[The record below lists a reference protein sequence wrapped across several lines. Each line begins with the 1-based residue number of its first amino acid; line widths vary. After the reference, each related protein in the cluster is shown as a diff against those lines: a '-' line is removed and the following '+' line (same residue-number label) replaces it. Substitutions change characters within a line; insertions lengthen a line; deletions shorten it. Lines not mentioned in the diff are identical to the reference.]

1 MIQILVRSPSVATA
15 DDFTVSMELEHTISE
30 LKAAIEKAHEASPP
44 ARHMRIICRGRI
56 LKDSSTVGEFYDN
69 NNIDHTGLQTIHFVL
84 NAYIAEGLE
93 SRTRKTG
100 SNRNTAFCVAGSS
113 RAGLDV
119 GRSRL
124 ACVEES
130 TINAETLDKG
140 KAAASHAS
148 SVAGTSKSHMQSMAR
163 QTRET
168 ASRSPCITPLGN
180 PFQYVLVDGVPY
192 LREVREPDVGR
203 ASGSTE
209 NIVANGSGRILLKA
223 YSDLIERQ
231 SVIERKLRR
240 VLETRGRASRPRED
254 GGGGTDGR
262 SEGTRAENGQ
272 TAPREGQADN
282 ADENNNAENA
292 RAEDAPLPQVL
303 RGFGID
309 AVWNIGWVLLRLLLL
324 VVVLAHDASM
334 ERVLALVVIVAGVM
348 ALRST
353 WMQQVV
359 RQINAYNNYINNG
372 RRRGPEPDTEA
383 DGDGDGD
390 GSGSGE
396 GRPQHHREYSTVEK
410 ARALLIALVTSL
422 IPSEPFHAP
431 AMDE

>member
-15 DDFTVSMELEHTISE
+15 DDFTVSAELEHTISE

-56 LKDSSTVGEFYDN
+56 LKDSSTVGEFCEN
-69 NNIDHTGLQTIHFVL
+69 NNSDSTKFQTIHFVL
-84 NAYIAEGLE
+84 NAYIAEEFE
-93 SRTRKTG
+93 SRKRKTA
-100 SNRNTAFCVAGSS
+100 SNRNTAPCVAESS

-119 GRSRL
+119 EMSRL
-124 ACVEES
+124 TCVEES
-130 TINAETLDKG
+130 TINAETSDKG

-168 ASRSPCITPLGN
+168 ASRTPCIAPLGN

-192 LREVREPDVGR
+192 LREIKEPDVGR

-209 NIVANGSGRILLKA
+209 SIAANGSGRILLKA

-240 VLETRGRASRPRED
+240 VLEARGRASRPREED
-254 GGGGTDGR
+254 NGGAG
-262 SEGTRAENGQ
+262 AENRQ
-272 TAPREGQADN
+272 APPREGQADN
-282 ADENNNAENA
+282 AGENNNVGNVGV
-292 RAEDAPLPQVL
+292 EDAPLPQVL

-353 WMQQVV
+353 WMQHVV

-372 RRRGPEPDTEA
+372 RRRGPEPDAEA

-390 GSGSGE
+390 GSGSDE
-396 GRPQHHREYSTVEK
+396 GRRQRHREYSTVEK